1 MKCIILTLSLYIY
14 RKFKIFLAVNRW
26 IYDKSRGIPIDTKNP
41 QRAHSVLVA
50 EAAGGGATSSVQP
63 INIVQ
68 PVGRN
73 PVMLQRSSRLAMSK
87 SKQEADQKAAAEKN
101 VDVAADNDA
110 EEVEAVARKT
120 KIKPT
125 RAPNWDNKMNKKL
138 TATVKKCIGQGR
150 KGAISWAA
158 VVKEMGTTK
167 HHCQSQW
174 DKIKPRAPEKVH
186 VESENEEDEEDEE
199 EDEEE
204 EEEY

>member
-14 RKFKIFLAVNRW
+14 RKFKKILAVNRW

-87 SKQEADQKAAAEKN
+87 SKQEADQKAATEKN

-110 EEVEAVARKT
+110 EEVAAVARKT

-125 RAPNWDNKMNKKL
+125 CAPNWDNKMNKRKL
-138 TATVKKCIGQGR
+138 WTYG
-150 KGAISWAA
+150 
-158 VVKEMGTTK
+158 
-167 HHCQSQW
+167 
-174 DKIKPRAPEKVH
+174 
-186 VESENEEDEEDEE
+186 
-199 EDEEE
+199 
-204 EEEY
+204 